1 MPARRLSPANQVKT
15 AAREKLR
22 QQVLEL
28 SDSIFDRYVEGES
41 FDSIAKSLPF
51 KIAGHA
57 LHYILRYSEETA
69 SVYASALDMR
79 ADFLAEQAIDYAR
92 QAAQCGD
99 SSGLKVAID
108 TNLKMAA
115 KLNVRRWGDTSK
127 LELTGKDGGALE
139 IKADLTLTAEQAY
152 ERLIKGE

>member
-1 MPARRLSPANQVKT
+1 LGRQGEVVSKYGYKREPLPERRLSPANQVKT

-57 LHYILRYSEETA
+57 LHRGN
-69 SVYASALDMR
+69 SVGIRKR
-79 ADFLAEQAIDYAR
+79 AGHAR
-92 QAAQCGD
+92 
-99 SSGLKVAID
+99 
-108 TNLKMAA
+108 
-115 KLNVRRWGDTSK
+115 
-127 LELTGKDGGALE
+127 
-139 IKADLTLTAEQAY
+139 
-152 ERLIKGE
+152 